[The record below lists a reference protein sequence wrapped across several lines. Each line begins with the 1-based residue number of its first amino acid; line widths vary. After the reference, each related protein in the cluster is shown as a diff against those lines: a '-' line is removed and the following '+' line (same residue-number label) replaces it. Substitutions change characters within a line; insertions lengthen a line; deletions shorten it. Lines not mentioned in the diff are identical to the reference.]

1 MVIYNGVYYDALA
14 MAASP
19 RAADTRPAYERSL
32 FVMPRANHYS
42 GYTKQVMVIYNGVHY
57 DALAIA
63 ASPRA
68 DQDEDATE
76 YNPRTRRGKMILAAA
91 QQLVRAALE
100 SDKCSVSCFWQFRS
114 CSPAHAADGCSWP
127 GLSVQQCNYSSS
139 QLQKLHPLVL
149 QAHAD
154 VAQNWQMLHVTYVS
168 WLSAAVC
175 LLRAVRAGEDAP
187 QRQDHA
193 S

>member
-1 MVIYNGVYYDALA
+1 MVIYNGVHYDALA

-19 RAADTRPAYERSL
+19 RAAETHPACLRLLLVVSG
-32 FVMPRANHYS
+32 ANHYT

-91 QQLVRAALE
+91 QQLVCPALA
-100 SDKCSVSCFWQFRS
+100 SDKCPFSLFWHCRR
-114 CSPAHAADGCSWP
+114 CIHAHAADAFKRGAVGLVFLCSSYLLVKP
-127 GLSVQQCNYSSS
+127 APKESSTGL
-139 QLQKLHPLVL
+139 
-149 QAHAD
+149 
-154 VAQNWQMLHVTYVS
+154 
-168 WLSAAVC
+168 
-175 LLRAVRAGEDAP
+175 AGTC
-187 QRQDHA
+187 
-193 S
+193 